1 MQANKGRENII
12 MAFNRFD
19 ERRSTYNFEKPR
31 GRALFRCDSPLS
43 SPLFRKKQ
51 FLNSGGGGTTTTG
64 TSAASVPSSVA
75 SSRESS
81 LDRGQS
87 SLSAGGNEPGSGAS
101 FHQVVSKVMS
111 SPKMNLR
118 KRFQVMRS
126 GSFAGSDTNAK
137 STLDQKRKKWLVE
150 RSGSLRLPTRQN
162 KLRKEQ
168 AGNSPWSS
176 PEADRRGSL
185 PVSPTSSPLRDRSL
199 DRVQFGL
206 NDSRRGYYHLN
217 QNNNEV
223 EDSGKIKGFVN
234 R

>member
-1 MQANKGRENII
+1 MIQVLLLCGGKKATSTYII

-51 FLNSGGGGTTTTG
+51 FLNGGGTT

-87 SLSAGGNEPGSGAS
+87 SSAGGEPGSAS

-126 GSFAGSDTNAK
+126 GSFSDAK

-162 KLRKEQ
+162 KLRKEEAE
-168 AGNSPWSS
+168 AGHHSPWSS

-185 PVSPTSSPLRDRSL
+185 PVSPTASPLRDRSL

-206 NDSRRGYYHLN
+206 DRRGSYHLN
-217 QNNNEV
+217 NNNEV
-223 EDSGKIKGFVN
+223 DSGKIKGFVN